1 MPEPEPTEEVK
12 EFLEKAEEVPDPVT
26 VALMDLANR
35 QEALN
40 NDLITLNK
48 RLDEYTTQR
57 PDPTGPAEFAGGV
70 EEVEIAQEETP
81 APTKPAGKKR
91 KLKFGKR
98 RS

>member
-1 MPEPEPTEEVK
+1 MPDPEPTEEVK

-40 NDLITLNK
+40 NDLITTNK
-48 RLDEYTTQR
+48 RLDEYFATQ
-57 PDPTGPAEFAGGV
+57 PQPGPADI

-81 APTKPAGKKR
+81 APAPAPARTGKKR
-91 KLKFGKR
+91 RLKFGKR
-98 RS
+98 RG